1 MMTKFEMA
9 IYTVILVCLVAGL
22 AYAAWK
28 RRQRMQEATFTAPLE
43 ALEYFGEQIAGSK
56 VFYVATTFADNKLER
71 VNAYGLGS
79 RGNGQILVFS
89 EGLLIVRTGERP
101 LAIDKAQLT
110 QLSKST
116 AVIDKAVETDGLLSI
131 SWMQDSTELATH
143 LRVIETASRDALIAS
158 IESIITREVVK

>member
-9 IYTVILVCLVAGL
+9 IYTVILVCLVGAF

-28 RRQRMQEATFTAPLE
+28 RRQRMQEATFEAPLE
-43 ALEYFGEQIAGSK
+43 ALEFFGEPIAESK
-56 VFYVATTFADNKLER
+56 AFYVATTFADNKLER

-89 EGLLIVRTGERP
+89 EGLLILRTGERP
-101 LAIDKAQLT
+101 LAIDKTQLT
-110 QLSKST
+110 EVTKST

-131 SWMQDSTELATH
+131 CWMQDSTELATH
-143 LRVIETASRDALIAS
+143 LRFVETSSREALIAS